1 MWCGQVI
8 IPTIPK
14 CELKCCIAPCS
25 WLVVQMQCA
34 YVKRLAPHKIQSD
47 RRWERRRQTAESLIW
62 SDIQCGLIYS
72 SNLTGSSHAVSVRN
86 LWERV
91 KLPAIP
97 CRNSGPVQHIMLYY
111 SSLLIE
117 DFETS
122 ISPEHYFCLLHF
134 FHMHKELLFV
144 NLHMPFLICTNI
156 AL

>member
-34 YVKRLAPHKIQSD
+34 YVKRLVPHNIQSD
-47 RRWERRRQTAESLIW
+47 RASEGEKEDAKLLNHWFDLIFSVDSFTHLTLREVPALWEW
-62 SDIQCGLIYS
+62 
-72 SNLTGSSHAVSVRN
+72 N
-86 LWERV
+86 LWEQV

-111 SSLLIE
+111 SSLIIE

-134 FHMHKELLFV
+134 FTCTK
-144 NLHMPFLICTNI
+144 NNFL
-156 AL
+156 